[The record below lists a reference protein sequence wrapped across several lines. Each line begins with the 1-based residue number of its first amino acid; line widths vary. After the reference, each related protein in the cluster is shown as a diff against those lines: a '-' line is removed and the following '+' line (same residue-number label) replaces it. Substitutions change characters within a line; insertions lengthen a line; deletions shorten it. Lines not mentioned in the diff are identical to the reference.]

1 MIRTPVLFGCS
12 ATVPL
17 TNLPANEE
25 FYMREMRIKLA
36 DQLAAKIVGELVKV
50 TDESHTRTYDLR
62 VLVITPNYLEQLI
75 SAEIIRRNSGYP
87 RGFVL

>member
-1 MIRTPVLFGCS
+1 MIKTPKMFGCT

-17 TNLPANEE
+17 VNLPVNEE

-36 DQLAAKIVGELVKV
+36 DQLAATILKELVTV
-50 TDESHTRTYDLR
+50 TDEYHTRTYDLR
-62 VLVITPNYLEQLI
+62 VLVMTPDDLERLI
-75 SAEIIRRNSGYP
+75 SEEVVRRKTGYP